1 MAQVIKPVNLDAL
14 SKWVGHIPDD
24 VVEDMASIA
33 PMLAHFGKYNKEHSW
48 FMNLWQFAQVASC
61 RIILNLDL
69 IQLISTF
76 SAGYDPEANPPNY
89 GKADKVVVDNTND
102 IKAHDQDWEEIAEKV
117 KSLSKKDTMPR
128 GSKHDEIKDFD
139 QWGDIYTTY

>member
-33 PMLAHFGKYNKEHSW
+33 PMLAHFGEENKEHSW
-48 FMNLWQFAQVASC
+48 FSHLASR
-61 RIILNLDL
+61 RIILKLNF